1 MIKTAITGT
10 WRFAVYLLM
19 VAVFILIGYFTARE
33 NFLQL
38 FVLYSAA
45 FGLYILLIKYAVAD
59 DLVKE
64 GRYLGLFLRFILLF
78 SIPNLTDDFYRFIWD
93 GKLLLNGINP
103 YAFSP
108 EQIVFENINHT
119 DLTNVVDAHLFNELN
134 SKQYFTIYPPV
145 CQFLFSI
152 AAYLSFNNTYVN
164 IVLLKFFIFLFE
176 AGTILLLP
184 KLLQQLK
191 MPVKYQLIYTL
202 NPLIIL
208 ELTGNMHF
216 EAIMVFFL
224 VLSIYFLV
232 KQKDIFSAIVFGF
245 AIGSKLWPVMLLP
258 LFFKFIGFKRTL
270 QFCLISGTTALIILL
285 PMFLQYKNIVGSL
298 NLYFQQFEFNASS
311 YYLFRYLIGKDEN
324 YDAFLLMQKLLPFLT
339 LLAITILSVF
349 YKKQYFLTALLFAF
363 SIYCLFATTIHPWYL
378 SPLIILSVFSNFR
391 YAIIWSYL
399 IYLSYITYVTPAYL
413 ENYYLIIL
421 EYVIVIGVFLFEL
434 RNNNNQRIP
443 SMEKQLAINKVNTPL

>member
-19 VAVFILIGYFTARE
+19 VAVFVLIGYFTSRE
-33 NFLQL
+33 DFLQL

-45 FGLYILLIKYAVAD
+45 FGLYLVLLKYAD
-59 DLVKE
+59 TNDLVKE
-64 GRYLGLFLRFILLF
+64 GRYLGIFLRFVLLF

-108 EQIVFENINHT
+108 EQITLNNVHHT
-119 DLTNVVDAHLFNELN
+119 NFTNVVDTHLFNELN
-134 SKQYFTIYPPV
+134 SKQYFSIYPPV
-145 CQFLFSI
+145 CQFLFSG
-152 AAYLSFNNTYVN
+152 AAFLSFNNTYVN

-184 KLLQQLK
+184 KLLVQLK

-224 VLSIYFLV
+224 VLSIYYLV
-232 KQKDIFSAIVFGF
+232 KQKDIFSAIAFGF

-270 QFCLISGTTALIILL
+270 QFCLISGVVALIILL
-285 PMFLQYKNIVGSL
+285 PMFLQYKNIAGSL

-311 YYLFRYLIGKDEN
+311 YYFFRFIIGKDAN
-324 YDAFLLMQKLLPFLT
+324 YDTFLLMRKLLPLFTVIGIT
-339 LLAITILSVF
+339 LLSIF
-349 YKKQYFLTALLFAF
+349 YKKQYFLTALLLAF
-363 SIYCLFATTIHPWYL
+363 SLYCLFATTIHPWYL

-391 YAIIWSYL
+391 YAIIWSFL
-399 IYLSYITYVTPAYL
+399 IYLSYITYITPAYI
-413 ENYYLIIL
+413 ENYYLIVL
-421 EYVIVIGVFLFEL
+421 EYVVVIGYFVFEL
-434 RNNNNQRIP
+434 LV
-443 SMEKQLAINKVNTPL
+443 KKKVKFSIQSR

>member
-19 VAVFILIGYFTARE
+19 VAVFVLIGYFTSRE
-33 NFLQL
+33 DFLQL

-45 FGLYILLIKYAVAD
+45 FGLYLVLLKYAD
-59 DLVKE
+59 TNDLVKE
-64 GRYLGLFLRFILLF
+64 GRYLGIFLRFVLLF

-93 GKLLLNGINP
+93 GKLLLNGITP

-108 EQIVFENINHT
+108 EQITLNNVHHT
-119 DLTNVVDAHLFNELN
+119 NFTNVVDTHLFNELN
-134 SKQYFTIYPPV
+134 SKQYFSIYPPV
-145 CQFLFSI
+145 CQFLFSG
-152 AAYLSFNNTYVN
+152 AAFLSFNNTYVN

-184 KLLQQLK
+184 KLLVQLK

-224 VLSIYFLV
+224 VLSIYYLV
-232 KQKDIFSAIVFGF
+232 KQKDIFSAIAFGF

-270 QFCLISGTTALIILL
+270 QFCLISGVVALIILL
-285 PMFLQYKNIVGSL
+285 PMFLQYKNIAGSL

-311 YYLFRYLIGKDEN
+311 YYFFRFIIGKDAN
-324 YDAFLLMQKLLPFLT
+324 YDTFLLMRKLLPLFTVIGIT
-339 LLAITILSVF
+339 LLSIF
-349 YKKQYFLTALLFAF
+349 YKKQYFLTALLLAF
-363 SIYCLFATTIHPWYL
+363 SLYCLFATTIHPWYL

-391 YAIIWSYL
+391 YAIIWSFL
-399 IYLSYITYVTPAYL
+399 IYLSYITYITPAYI
-413 ENYYLIIL
+413 ENYYLIVL
-421 EYVIVIGVFLFEL
+421 EYVVVIGYFVFEL
-434 RNNNNQRIP
+434 LV
-443 SMEKQLAINKVNTPL
+443 KKKVKFSIQSR

>member
-1 MIKTAITGT
+1 M
-10 WRFAVYLLM
+10 YLLM
-19 VAVFILIGYFTARE
+19 VAVFVLIGYFTSRE
-33 NFLQL
+33 DFLQL

-45 FGLYILLIKYAVAD
+45 FGLYLVLLKYAD
-59 DLVKE
+59 TNDLVKE
-64 GRYLGLFLRFILLF
+64 GRYLGIFLRFVLLF

-108 EQIVFENINHT
+108 EQITLNNVHHT
-119 DLTNVVDAHLFNELN
+119 NFTNVVDTHLFNELN
-134 SKQYFTIYPPV
+134 SKQYFSIYPPV
-145 CQFLFSI
+145 CQFLFSG
-152 AAYLSFNNTYVN
+152 AAFLSFNNTYVN

-184 KLLQQLK
+184 KLLVQLK

-224 VLSIYFLV
+224 VLSIYYLV
-232 KQKDIFSAIVFGF
+232 KQKDIFSAIAFGF

-270 QFCLISGTTALIILL
+270 QFCLISGVVALIILL
-285 PMFLQYKNIVGSL
+285 PMFLQYKNIAGSL

-311 YYLFRYLIGKDEN
+311 YYFFRFIIGKDAN
-324 YDAFLLMQKLLPFLT
+324 YDTFLLMRKLLPLFTVIGIT
-339 LLAITILSVF
+339 LLSIF
-349 YKKQYFLTALLFAF
+349 YKKQYFLTALLLAF
-363 SIYCLFATTIHPWYL
+363 SLYCLFATTIHPWYL

-391 YAIIWSYL
+391 YAIIWSFL
-399 IYLSYITYVTPAYL
+399 IYLSYITYITPAYI
-413 ENYYLIIL
+413 ENYYLIVL
-421 EYVIVIGVFLFEL
+421 EYVVVIGYFVFEL
-434 RNNNNQRIP
+434 LV
-443 SMEKQLAINKVNTPL
+443 KKKVKFSIQSR

>member
-19 VAVFILIGYFTARE
+19 VAVFVLIGYFTSRE
-33 NFLQL
+33 DFLQL

-45 FGLYILLIKYAVAD
+45 FGLYLVLLKYAD
-59 DLVKE
+59 TNDLIKE
-64 GRYLGLFLRFILLF
+64 GRYLGIFLRFVLLF

-108 EQIVFENINHT
+108 EQITLNNVHHT
-119 DLTNVVDAHLFNELN
+119 NFTNVVDTHLFNELN
-134 SKQYFTIYPPV
+134 SKQYFSIYPPV
-145 CQFLFSI
+145 CQFLFSG
-152 AAYLSFNNTYVN
+152 AAFLSFNNTYVN

-184 KLLQQLK
+184 KLLEQLK

-224 VLSIYFLV
+224 VLSIYYLV
-232 KQKDIFSAIVFGF
+232 KQKDIFSAIAFGF

-270 QFCLISGTTALIILL
+270 QFCLISGVVALIILL
-285 PMFLQYKNIVGSL
+285 PMFLQYKNIAGSL

-311 YYLFRYLIGKDEN
+311 YYFFRFIIGKDAN
-324 YDAFLLMQKLLPFLT
+324 YDTFLIMRKLLPLFTVIGIT
-339 LLAITILSVF
+339 LLSIF
-349 YKKQYFLTALLFAF
+349 YKKQYFLTALLLAF
-363 SIYCLFATTIHPWYL
+363 SLYCLFATTIHPWYL

-391 YAIIWSYL
+391 YAIIWSFL
-399 IYLSYITYVTPAYL
+399 IYLSYITYITPAYI
-413 ENYYLIIL
+413 ENYYLIVL
-421 EYVIVIGVFLFEL
+421 EYVIVIGVFIYESIGK
-434 RNNNNQRIP
+434 RILNL
-443 SMEKQLAINKVNTPL
+443 EGRKDIKEFN

>member
-19 VAVFILIGYFTARE
+19 VAVFLLIGYFTARE
-33 NFLQL
+33 DFLQL

-45 FGLYILLIKYAVAD
+45 FGLYILLLKYAVSD

-64 GRYLGLFLRFILLF
+64 SIYLGLFLRFVLLF

-108 EQIVFENINHT
+108 DQIALDN
-119 DLTNVVDAHLFNELN
+119 LTNVVDTHLFNELN

-145 CQFLFSI
+145 CQFLFTS
-152 AAYLSFNNTYVN
+152 AAFLSFNNEYVN

-184 KLLQQLK
+184 KLLQRLK
-191 MPVKYQLIYTL
+191 MPTKYQLIYTL

-224 VLSIYFLV
+224 VLSLYFLL
-232 KQKDIFSAIVFGF
+232 KQNDVFSAIAFGF

-258 LFFKFIGFKRTL
+258 IFFKFIGFKRTI
-270 QFCLISGTTALIILL
+270 QYCLISGIIALIILF
-285 PMFLQYKNIVGSL
+285 PMFMQYKNIVGSL

-311 YYLFRYLIGKDEN
+311 YYLFRYIIGKDEN
-324 YDAFLLMQKLLPFLT
+324 YETFLLMRKLLPVLT
-339 LLAITILSVF
+339 LITITILSVF
-349 YKKQYFLTALLFAF
+349 YKKQYFLSALLITF

-378 SPLIILSVFSNFR
+378 SPLIILSVFSLYR
-391 YAIIWSYL
+391 YAIIWSFL
-399 IYLSYITYVTPAYL
+399 IYLSYITYITPAYL
-413 ENYYLIIL
+413 ENYYLIVL
-421 EYVIVIGVFLFEL
+421 EYVVVIGVFIFEW
-434 RNNNNQRIP
+434 RRIKP
-443 SMEKQLAINKVNTPL
+443 ITLLKKETPASI

>member
-19 VAVFILIGYFTARE
+19 IAVFISIGYFTARE

-45 FGLYILLIKYAVAD
+45 FGLYIVLLKYAD
-59 DLVKE
+59 NEDLVKE
-64 GRYLGLFLRFILLF
+64 GRYLGLFLRFVLLF
-78 SIPNLTDDFYRFIWD
+78 NVPNLTDDFYRFIWD

-108 EQIVFENINHT
+108 EQIALDNVHHT
-119 DLTNVVDAHLFNELN
+119 NLTNVVDTHLFDELN

-145 CQFLFSI
+145 CQFLFSS
-152 AAYLSFNNTYVN
+152 AAFLSFNNEYVN
-164 IVLLKFFIFLFE
+164 IVLLKFFIFMFE
-176 AGTILLLP
+176 VGTILLLP
-184 KLLQQLK
+184 KLLVQLK

-224 VLSIYFLV
+224 VLSIYFLL
-232 KQKDIFSAIVFGF
+232 KQQDIFSAIVFGF

-258 LFFKFIGFKRTL
+258 LFFKFIGFRRTI
-270 QFCLISGTTALIILL
+270 QFCLISGATALIILL

-311 YYLFRYLIGKDEN
+311 YYLFRFLIGKDEH
-324 YDAFLLMQKLLPFLT
+324 YDTFLLMRKLLPI
-339 LLAITILSVF
+339 ITILTITALSIF
-349 YKKQYFLTALLFAF
+349 YKKQYFLSALLLTF
-363 SIYCLFATTIHPWYL
+363 SLYCLFATTIHPWYL
-378 SPLIILSVFSNFR
+378 SPLIILSVFSPYR
-391 YAIIWSYL
+391 YAIIWSFL
-399 IYLSYITYVTPAYL
+399 IYLSYITYITPAYL
-413 ENYYLIIL
+413 ENYYLIVL
-421 EYVIVIGVFLFEL
+421 EYVIVIGYFIYEMQIK
-434 RNNNNQRIP
+434 RRMKNIIRANSQ
-443 SMEKQLAINKVNTPL
+443 

>member
-19 VAVFILIGYFTARE
+19 VAVFVLIGYFTSRE
-33 NFLQL
+33 DFLQL

-45 FGLYILLIKYAVAD
+45 FGLYLVLLKYAD
-59 DLVKE
+59 TNDLVKE
-64 GRYLGLFLRFILLF
+64 GRYLGIFLRFVLLF

-108 EQIVFENINHT
+108 EQITLNNVHHT
-119 DLTNVVDAHLFNELN
+119 NFTNVVDTHLFNELN
-134 SKQYFTIYPPV
+134 SKQYFSIYPPV
-145 CQFLFSI
+145 CQFLFSG
-152 AAYLSFNNTYVN
+152 AAFLSFNNTYVN

-184 KLLQQLK
+184 KLLEQLK

-224 VLSIYFLV
+224 VLSIYYLV
-232 KQKDIFSAIVFGF
+232 KQKDIFSAIAFGF

-270 QFCLISGTTALIILL
+270 QFCLISGVVALIILL
-285 PMFLQYKNIVGSL
+285 PMFLQYKNIAGSL

-311 YYLFRYLIGKDEN
+311 YYFFRFIIGKDAN
-324 YDAFLLMQKLLPFLT
+324 YDTFLLMRKLLPLFTVIGIT
-339 LLAITILSVF
+339 LLSIF
-349 YKKQYFLTALLFAF
+349 YKKQYFLTALLLAF
-363 SIYCLFATTIHPWYL
+363 SLYCLFATTIHPWYL

-391 YAIIWSYL
+391 YAIIWSFL
-399 IYLSYITYVTPAYL
+399 IYLSYITYITPAYI
-413 ENYYLIIL
+413 ENYYLIVL
-421 EYVIVIGVFLFEL
+421 EYVVVIGYFVFEL
-434 RNNNNQRIP
+434 LV
-443 SMEKQLAINKVNTPL
+443 KKKVKFSIQSR

>member
-19 VAVFILIGYFTARE
+19 VAVFVLIGYFTSRE
-33 NFLQL
+33 DFLQL

-45 FGLYILLIKYAVAD
+45 FGLYLVLLKYAD
-59 DLVKE
+59 TNDLVKE
-64 GRYLGLFLRFILLF
+64 GRYLGIFLRFVLLF

-108 EQIVFENINHT
+108 EQITLNNVHHT
-119 DLTNVVDAHLFNELN
+119 NFTNVVDTHLFNELN
-134 SKQYFTIYPPV
+134 SKQYFSIYPPV
-145 CQFLFSI
+145 CQFLFSG
-152 AAYLSFNNTYVN
+152 AAFLSFNNTYVN

-184 KLLQQLK
+184 KLLVQLK

-224 VLSIYFLV
+224 VLSIYYLV
-232 KQKDIFSAIVFGF
+232 KQKDIFSAIAFGF

-270 QFCLISGTTALIILL
+270 QFCLISGVVALIILL
-285 PMFLQYKNIVGSL
+285 PMFLQYKNIAGSL

-311 YYLFRYLIGKDEN
+311 YYFFRFIIGKDAN
-324 YDAFLLMQKLLPFLT
+324 YDTFLLMRKLLPLFTIIGIT
-339 LLAITILSVF
+339 LLSIF
-349 YKKQYFLTALLFAF
+349 YKKQYFLTALLLAF
-363 SIYCLFATTIHPWYL
+363 SLYCLFATTIHPWYL

-391 YAIIWSYL
+391 YAIIWSFL
-399 IYLSYITYVTPAYL
+399 IYLSYITYITPAYI
-413 ENYYLIIL
+413 ENYYLIVL
-421 EYVIVIGVFLFEL
+421 EYVIVIGYFVFEL
-434 RNNNNQRIP
+434 LV
-443 SMEKQLAINKVNTPL
+443 KKKVKFSI

>member
-19 VAVFILIGYFTARE
+19 VAVFVLIGYFTSRE
-33 NFLQL
+33 DFLQL

-45 FGLYILLIKYAVAD
+45 FGLYLVLLKYAD
-59 DLVKE
+59 TNDLVKE
-64 GRYLGLFLRFILLF
+64 GRYLGIFLRFVLLF

-108 EQIVFENINHT
+108 EQITLNNVHHT
-119 DLTNVVDAHLFNELN
+119 NFTNVVDTHLFNELN
-134 SKQYFTIYPPV
+134 SKQYFSIYPPV
-145 CQFLFSI
+145 CQFLFSG
-152 AAYLSFNNTYVN
+152 AAFLSFNNTYVN

-184 KLLQQLK
+184 KLLVQLK

-224 VLSIYFLV
+224 VLSIYYLV
-232 KQKDIFSAIVFGF
+232 KQKDIFSAIAFGF

-270 QFCLISGTTALIILL
+270 QFCLISGVVALIILL
-285 PMFLQYKNIVGSL
+285 PMFLQYKNIAGSL

-311 YYLFRYLIGKDEN
+311 YYFFRFIIGKDAN
-324 YDAFLLMQKLLPFLT
+324 YDTFLLMRKLLPLFTVIGIT
-339 LLAITILSVF
+339 LLSIF
-349 YKKQYFLTALLFAF
+349 YKKQYFLTALLLAF
-363 SIYCLFATTIHPWYL
+363 SLYCLFATTIHPWYL

-391 YAIIWSYL
+391 YAIIWSFL
-399 IYLSYITYVTPAYL
+399 IYLSYITYITPAYI
-413 ENYYLIIL
+413 ENYYLIVL
-421 EYVIVIGVFLFEL
+421 EYVIVIGVFIYESIGKRILNLEL
-434 RNNNNQRIP
+434 RKDI
-443 SMEKQLAINKVNTPL
+443 K